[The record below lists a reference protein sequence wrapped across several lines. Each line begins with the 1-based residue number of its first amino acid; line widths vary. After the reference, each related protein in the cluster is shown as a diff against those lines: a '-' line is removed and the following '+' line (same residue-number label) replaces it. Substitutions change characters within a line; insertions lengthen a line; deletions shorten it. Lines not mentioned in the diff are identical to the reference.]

1 MPAAVWAGSSAK
13 KNTEHIEVIRSDQ
26 PLRRQ
31 TAPSQRQDADQRI
44 QNERPAHVP
53 AALSP
58 SYRHHAGTAACLALC
73 SPAELKGSHLGHPV
87 VCFQGEHL
95 LGGLLQK
102 EHSIFSGHQWGL
114 WGWVGA
120 PRASSPRASPA
131 ELWSSWKRCLVVALL
146 LVDSIGAG
154 GTTF

>member
-1 MPAAVWAGSSAK
+1 VQK
-13 KNTEHIEVIRSDQ
+13 DTEHIKVVRSDQ

-31 TAPSQRQDADQRI
+31 IAPPLRQDTDQRT
-44 QNERPAHVP
+44 QNEQPAHVP

-58 SYRHHAGTAACLALC
+58 SYRHHAGTAAHPAVC
-73 SPAELKGSHLGHPV
+73 SSAELKGSHLGLPV
-87 VCFQGEHL
+87 VCFQREHL
-95 LGGLLQK
+95 LWGILQK
-102 EHSIFSGHQWGL
+102 ERSISSGHQWGP

-120 PRASSPRASPA
+120 SHASSPRASPA
-131 ELWSSWKRCLVVALL
+131 ELWSSWKRWLVVALL